1 MFFKNVTGSKLIAL
15 GIISITKS
23 AKFST
28 EKIHIHI
35 LVETIIYMST
45 TLVSTWASCLTSYF
59 VFCRFK
65 SPTKNIPYSATFR
78 NYFHFLPHRCWW
90 RYRVQNIS
98 QLSSTASL
106 SYRHHCSRL
115 ASNIFWGLAT
125 SMLVT
130 TLRSWW
136 AIEDVVDRFLHRK
149 RHQYDEKIKKKPLTK

>member
-1 MFFKNVTGSKLIAL
+1 MWRLASGSKLNLHAYSTREKMFFTNFTGSKF
-15 GIISITKS
+15 GSKNISITNS

-45 TLVSTWASCLTSYF
+45 TLISTWASCLTSYF

-78 NYFHFLPHRCWW
+78 NYFHF
-90 RYRVQNIS
+90 
-98 QLSSTASL
+98 
-106 SYRHHCSRL
+106 
-115 ASNIFWGLAT
+115 FAT

-130 TLRSWW
+130 LSSTKNPKILINS
-136 AIEDVVDRFLHRK
+136 FLK
-149 RHQYDEKIKKKPLTK
+149 LPTSL